1 MSDEG
6 VKTGILSKIGGGAI
20 RRDEYSTA
28 DRIGCFDAFKLMWTG
43 NFTKMLFVSLLTLI
57 FIAPA
62 IAWVIVQS
70 VIGVNVGLSVPYNM
84 FDGVGY
90 PGPGIV
96 GEYGLNAALELG
108 NLMYYRA
115 AMLQYSVLIPCAGV
129 AGVGIAAMAYV
140 ARLFMYGSEV
150 KIVRTYFRGVVTNWA
165 AGLIGGLLCGAA
177 TFLLIFTNHTFTL
190 NGWGMAGRV
199 FAIIACALLI
209 TILAI
214 YSSYLIT
221 LSSSYKMG
229 FFHKLRDAATLT
241 FVYFP
246 RNFIACLV
254 AAAVIGALILLN
266 LMFASSSMSML
277 PWVVMFFVGFY
288 AIVSAFVAVSQSAFA
303 KYIAG
308 GLAERETKLR
318 NEQYYAA
325 KRELK
330 LKQKAA
336 AAAGEAVPAKKQPA
350 HYVNPKKKKSGKGSE
365 SESGA
370 VRSDEKQPVPEH
382 VKGYTAKELE
392 KMEEDRRKVAELA
405 AQEKTE
411 ASGLEDLSAYE
422 DDGE

>member
-6 VKTGILSKIGGGAI
+6 VKTGILSKIGGSTF

-28 DRIGCFDAFKLMWTG
+28 ARLGCFEAYKLMWTG

-62 IAWVIVQS
+62 IAWIIVQS

-108 NLMYYRA
+108 NLMYYKA
-115 AMLQYSVLIPCAGV
+115 AMLQYAVLVPCAGI
-129 AGVGIAAMAYV
+129 AGIGIAAMAYV
-140 ARLFMYGSEV
+140 ARLFMYGSDV
-150 KIVRTYFRGVVTNWA
+150 KIVRTYFRGVATNWA

-177 TFLLIFTNHTFTL
+177 TLLLVFTNHTFTL

-199 FAIIACALLI
+199 FAIIACVLLI
-209 TILAI
+209 MLLAI

-246 RNFIACLV
+246 FNFVACLFT
-254 AAAVIGALILLN
+254 AAVIGALILLN
-266 LMFASSSMSML
+266 VMFASSSMGML

-288 AIVSAFVAVSQSAFA
+288 AIVAAFVAVSQSAFA
-303 KYIAG
+303 KYISG
-308 GLAERETKLR
+308 GLEERETKLR

-350 HYVNPKKKKSGKGSE
+350 HYVNPKKKKSSKSADNDSNAKRNE
-365 SESGA
+365 AKLPVAEP
-370 VRSDEKQPVPEH
+370 VR
-382 VKGYTAKELE
+382 GYTAKELE

-405 AQEKTE
+405 SQEKTE
-411 ASGLEDLSAYE
+411 TAGLEDLSAYE